1 MRREDQEE
9 VGQEEGGSGVV
20 GSGGGGSGDNP
31 FFKSFIKNNLKVAL
45 YRYYFF

>member
-9 VGQEEGGSGVV
+9 VGQEEG